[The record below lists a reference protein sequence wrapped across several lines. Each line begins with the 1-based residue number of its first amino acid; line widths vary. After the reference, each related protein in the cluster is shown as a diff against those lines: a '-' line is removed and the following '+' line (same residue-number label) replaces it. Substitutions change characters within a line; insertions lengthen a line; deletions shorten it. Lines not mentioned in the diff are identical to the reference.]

1 MRRLALHVAVAL
13 TVAALFAAAAAW
25 PAWHA
30 FAGDL
35 PTDERMHALAG
46 MVVEG
51 SEKGTDIS
59 RVDHVAGSSYGDDV
73 AGGSNPLLGVDDYGP
88 GFAETSFGAAKTDL
102 TAARQRLEAD
112 GWRVGADGDGLTA
125 ANDDW
130 RLTFRPTDGE
140 GSDAVL
146 KVQRAAPIAA
156 LALTALAWIAGLVI
170 GWRAAGRFD
179 NPLGLAAL
187 VFLALNTLS
196 VTGSLLEDAIAVRG
210 TGPFPLPWDFAF
222 FYGARPFVVFGL
234 ALTALTL
241 IFGGRARAV
250 HSSGTDRPSARS

>member
-1 MRRLALHVAVAL
+1 MRHLVLRVSVAL
-13 TVAALFAAAAAW
+13 TIAALFAAAAAW

-35 PTDERMHALAG
+35 PADERMHALAG

-59 RVDHVAGSSYGDDV
+59 RVEHVAGSAYGDDV
-73 AGGSNPLLGVDDYGP
+73 ADGSNWLLGVDAYGP

-102 TAARQRLEAD
+102 AAAGQRLEAD
-112 GWRVGADGDGLTA
+112 GWRVGEDGDGTLTA

-130 RLTFRPTDGE
+130 RLTFQPTDGD

-146 KVQRAAPIAA
+146 KVQRGAPVAA
-156 LALTALAWIAGLVI
+156 LALTALAWIAGSVI
-170 GWRAAGRFD
+170 GWRVAGRFD
-179 NPLGLAAL
+179 NPIGLAAL

-196 VTGSLLEDAIAVRG
+196 VTLSLLDDAIAVGG
-210 TGPFPLPWDFAF
+210 TGPFALPWDFAF
-222 FYGARPFVVFGL
+222 FYGARPFVLFGL
-234 ALTALTL
+234 ALAALTL
-241 IFGGRARAV
+241 VLGGRAV
-250 HSSGTDRPSARS
+250 HSSGMDRPSARS

>member
-1 MRRLALHVAVAL
+1 MRRLALRVSVAL
-13 TVAALFAAAAAW
+13 TIAALFAAAAAW
-25 PAWHA
+25 PAWHV

-59 RVDHVAGSSYGDDV
+59 RVEHVAGSAYGDDV
-73 AGGSNPLLGVDDYGP
+73 ADGSNWLLGVDEYGP

-102 TAARQRLEAD
+102 AEARQRLAAD
-112 GWRVGADGDGLTA
+112 GWRAGTDGDGLTA

-130 RLTFRPTDGE
+130 RLTFQPTDGE

-146 KVQRAAPIAA
+146 KVQRTAPVAA
-156 LALTALAWIAGLVI
+156 LALTALAWIAGLVA

-179 NPLGLAAL
+179 NPLGLVAL
-187 VFLALNTLS
+187 VVLALNTLS

-210 TGPFPLPWDFAF
+210 TGPFPLPWAFAF
-222 FYGARPFVVFGL
+222 FYGARPFVVVGL
-234 ALTALTL
+234 ALAALAL
-241 IFGGRARAV
+241 V
-250 HSSGTDRPSARS
+250 HSSGTRSPSARS